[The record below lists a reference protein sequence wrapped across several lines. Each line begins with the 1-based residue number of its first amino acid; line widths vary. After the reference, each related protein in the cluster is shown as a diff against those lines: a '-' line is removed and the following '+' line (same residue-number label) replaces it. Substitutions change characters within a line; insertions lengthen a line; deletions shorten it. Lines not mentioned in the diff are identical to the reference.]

1 MRYRCLRGA
10 TDPLALA
17 VCCSL
22 VLVGLL
28 EQVEDELLG
37 VTEVVDGGRN
47 LSTTRA
53 ALKTSD
59 LFEDDAGEVVV
70 VPAADTLSGGDP
82 LCVELLSKGG
92 LVTPGTQACA
102 VFAQHEPHVIL
113 NSQFQGILWEVL
125 LQPLNEPLYLHS
137 S

>member
-1 MRYRCLRGA
+1 MVFAWFYVVLRGA
-10 TDPLALA
+10 TDSLALA
-17 VCCSL
+17 VCRGL

-37 VTEVVDGGRN
+37 VTEVVDGGRI
-47 LSTTRA
+47 LGTTRA
-53 ALKTSD
+53 VVSA
-59 LFEDDAGEVVV
+59 AG
-70 VPAADTLSGGDP
+70 TLSGGDP

-92 LVTPGTQACA
+92 SVAPGTQACA

-125 LQPLNEPLYLHS
+125 LQPLNEPIHLHS